1 MPTTDEAYRRGIIKN
16 INAHIQV
23 HGPDLVV
30 LNDLVTLC
38 REEVQEV
45 ADFDKRYWFQVSK
58 YAKATAARLL
68 SSTGNPQYGEA
79 YYAALLFEAPHLFE
93 SYLYYME
100 RYRNPKDRF
109 YEPRAKTLGVV
120 AHDLQDLEDQLI
132 KFYGLSLPSR
142 TGKALAKDTPVLT
155 SNGWKNHG
163 DLRVGDKVIGEDGR
177 FKKVLAVHPDCEM
190 EYKVMF
196 SDGTAVL
203 CHGNHEWKVYDRHF
217 HEYKIRTTDEMAS
230 TLYETDGRTRY
241 LVPLLEPVKGQK
253 KGLKVDPYMLGVW
266 LGDGRNTNPDICGPK
281 SDYAIV
287 QHILDKGYEIA
298 WHTTHKDTGVEYYG
312 IKGLRFQLQEYGMC
326 HSRQNTPKH
335 IPEEYLTASLEQ
347 RLELLAGLLDTD
359 GTLRLDEHRYCFS
372 TTEPRLRDDFITLVN
387 SFGWRTCTVEYEP
400 KTSSSGVVGRKTT
413 YSIGFNPSFYIPCQL
428 ERKQLR
434 VFSNRK
440 RMSISEIE
448 RIPGGT
454 VGNCITVE
462 GGLYRVGR
470 TLKLTHNSTIAIF
483 FMSFHMGRHPESHN
497 AMGGHSGVLAKG
509 FHKELLNLIDT
520 REYAFAEIFPG
531 IISKT
536 GQVIESKSAEDLTIN
551 LGKPDRFPTM
561 TCRGIDGTWTGAID
575 ISPDGILYTD
585 DLIRDR
591 EHSLSAIRE
600 ENTYQEYLNK
610 MVDRMNDGAMELM
623 IGTLWNVLDPL
634 ERERK
639 KRKNDPYSRFRRIPA
654 LDEVTDESNFNYA
667 IKGFSTEYYRN
678 MRSRLEKAE
687 WMAKFQQKPFVR
699 EGLLL
704 PSDEL
709 RYWNGI
715 LPDGDY
721 RIVAACD
728 VAWGGGD
735 SLSMPIGA
743 EYESG
748 DVYIIDWVFN
758 SGPKEVTIP
767 LVVGKILAYRIR
779 QIRFEANNGGDMYCL
794 KVSEE
799 LQKHK
804 FACACTHKKAPGRME
819 KMSKMNAYAG
829 DIKRNFIFL
838 TDSVPS
844 SAQLNDDAQCG
855 IKRYYRSAEYQG
867 AMDEAT
873 MTSMTGDNEHDDACD
888 GLTQLA
894 MVVERPEHTEATIL
908 KGGPWGRRGR

>member
-142 TGKALAKDTPVLT
+142 TGK
-155 SNGWKNHG
+155 
-163 DLRVGDKVIGEDGR
+163 
-177 FKKVLAVHPDCEM
+177 
-190 EYKVMF
+190 
-196 SDGTAVL
+196 
-203 CHGNHEWKVYDRHF
+203 
-217 HEYKIRTTDEMAS
+217 
-230 TLYETDGRTRY
+230 
-241 LVPLLEPVKGQK
+241 
-253 KGLKVDPYMLGVW
+253 
-266 LGDGRNTNPDICGPK
+266 
-281 SDYAIV
+281 
-287 QHILDKGYEIA
+287 
-298 WHTTHKDTGVEYYG
+298 
-312 IKGLRFQLQEYGMC
+312 
-326 HSRQNTPKH
+326 
-335 IPEEYLTASLEQ
+335 
-347 RLELLAGLLDTD
+347 
-359 GTLRLDEHRYCFS
+359 
-372 TTEPRLRDDFITLVN
+372 
-387 SFGWRTCTVEYEP
+387 
-400 KTSSSGVVGRKTT
+400 
-413 YSIGFNPSFYIPCQL
+413 
-428 ERKQLR
+428 
-434 VFSNRK
+434 
-440 RMSISEIE
+440 
-448 RIPGGT
+448 
-454 VGNCITVE
+454 
-462 GGLYRVGR
+462 
-470 TLKLTHNSTIAIF
+470 STIAIF

-767 LVVGKILAYRIR
+767 LVVGKILAYKIR

-855 IKRYYRSAEYQG
+855 IKRYYRSAEYQS

-894 MVVERPEHTEATIL
+894 MVVERPENTQASIL